1 MTEHRSAQQDQEMR
15 EESHER
21 SQRKI
26 LKQKEGLREGTLLLL
41 GFYTAKI
48 VIAMISDSN
57 GEGEEIFD
65 LRRECEPKGINW
77 GVCHDHTGAL
87 WQSPVLRACILC
99 TAQMTDYY
107 IQPEGSNSQF
117 HVQEP
122 GSLLLSLIKSKSQ
135 VNLWKNYIMNRS
147 FGKVRPTL
155 HAAVNIKR
163 G

>member
-65 LRRECEPKGINW
+65 LRRECEPKGIN
-77 GVCHDHTGAL
+77 
-87 WQSPVLRACILC
+87 
-99 TAQMTDYY
+99 
-107 IQPEGSNSQF
+107 
-117 HVQEP
+117 
-122 GSLLLSLIKSKSQ
+122 
-135 VNLWKNYIMNRS
+135 
-147 FGKVRPTL
+147 
-155 HAAVNIKR
+155 
-163 G
+163 